1 MKTLLALAATAVALS
16 LPGLAWAQSITD
28 VGGREAGPPTPEAQM
43 HRPDRGH
50 DRHMGREQRRDR
62 GAHYRIEDGRMK
74 ISFRC
79 PDGEPAQ
86 DCADLLLQVL
96 DRLQAGGSSEEGG
109 YRDYDR
115 RRPYRDR

>member
-1 MKTLLALAATAVALS
+1 MKTLLVIAAAAAALS
-16 LPGLAWAQSITD
+16 MPSLVLAQSITD
-28 VGGREAGPPTPEAQM
+28 IGGRDSGPPPPEAEM
-43 HRPDRGH
+43 HRPDQGH
-50 DRHMGREQRRDR
+50 GRDVGKEHR
-62 GAHYRIEDGRMK
+62 GAHYRIQDGRMK

-96 DRLQAGGSSEEGG
+96 DRLQGGASEDGS

>member
-1 MKTLLALAATAVALS
+1 M
-16 LPGLAWAQSITD
+16 PH
-28 VGGREAGPPTPEAQM
+28 P
-43 HRPDRGH
+43 
-50 DRHMGREQRRDR
+50 DRHMGGEHRRDR
-62 GAHYRIEDGRMK
+62 GAHYRIQDGRMK